1 MTFFLRYGIIVSDNK
16 SEAIEVSEVIDVN
29 KLEKYRENNCI
40 EAKKALGGLPK
51 SLWESYSAFANT
63 FGGIILLGVEE
74 LGDRSLHAVGIDDP
88 VYMLEQIWAILG
100 DTRRVSCNIL
110 TEQDVQI
117 ETVSGKK
124 IVFINVPRAH
134 RKDKPVYIGGD
145 PFTGTYRRNGDG
157 DYHCTKEQVQAMLN
171 YSAMLSGMKNNGKSS
186 IGRPSLAE
194 SYDAK
199 RIMTIEYLMDFAY
212 CKAED
217 IALLLRISL
226 SDSVSILSSLVSEGI
241 AVSEEKD
248 GTKKYRLR

>member
-1 MTFFLRYGIIVSDNK
+1 M
-16 SEAIEVSEVIDVN
+16 IDLN

-74 LGDRSLHAVGIDDP
+74 LKDRSLHAIGIDDP
-88 VYMLEQIWAILG
+88 VFMLEQIWAILG
-100 DTRRVSCNIL
+100 DEKKVSINIL
-110 TEQDVQI
+110 SEQDVQI
-117 ETVSGKK
+117 ENVGGKT
-124 IVFINVPRAH
+124 IIFINVPRAE

-171 YSAMLSGMKNNGKSS
+171 YSAIMSHKKNKSHDS
-186 IGRPSLAE
+186 AVVHRSSNEAQ
-194 SYDAK
+194 
-199 RIMTIEYLMDFAY
+199 RMMVIEYLTDFAY

-217 IALLLRISL
+217 IAALLRVTPERSEQL
-226 SDSVSILSSLVSEGI
+226 LTALVADGI
-241 AVSEEKD
+241 AAVDKNESI
-248 GTKKYRLR
+248 TRYRLR

>member
-1 MTFFLRYGIIVSDNK
+1 M
-16 SEAIEVSEVIDVN
+16 IDLN
-29 KLEKYRENNCI
+29 MLGKYRENNCI

-100 DTRRVSCNIL
+100 DKNRISCNIL
-110 TEQDVQI
+110 SEQDVQI
-117 ETVSGKK
+117 ETVDGKQ
-124 IVFINVPRAH
+124 ILFINVPRAH

-171 YSAMLSGMKNNGKSS
+171 FSEVIRRMKDNKRSSPAIYTPTSADSN
-186 IGRPSLAE
+186 E
-194 SYDAK
+194 TQ
-199 RIMTIEYLMDFAY
+199 RIMVIEYLTDFAY
-212 CKAED
+212 CTAED
-217 IALLLRISL
+217 IALLLRIELERSNELL
-226 SDSVSILSSLVSEGI
+226 SALVSDGI
-241 AVSEEKD
+241 ASRENNGGKI
-248 GTKKYRLR
+248 KYRLR